1 MNSARILTAI
11 ALLVAVY
18 FIFFANS
25 LPREIEFQGHT
36 LGPREKIENNTN
48 RNFDIY
54 SYRDRTNHHVMLFV
68 MAKDE
73 SATAQQLLEFYISN
87 FEAQGFNFRNQ
98 DNRFLGTKGDEVIYM
113 TKAPKID
120 SAIAYIEKG
129 PDSVPSSLSGT
140 SSVFS
145 DLENYS
151 FE

>member
-1 MNSARILTAI
+1 MNTARILTGI

-18 FIFFANS
+18 FFFFASNM
-25 LPREIEFQGHT
+25 PREIEYRGQT
-36 LGPREKIENNTN
+36 LGPREQIENNSS

-54 SYRDRTNHHVMLFV
+54 SYSDRTNHHVMLFV

-73 SATAQQLLEFYISN
+73 TATSQQLLEFYISN
-87 FEAQGFNFRNQ
+87 FEAQGFNFRSQ
-98 DNRFLGTKGDEVIYM
+98 DNRFLGIKGDEVIYM

-120 SAIAYIEKG
+120 SAIAYLEKG
-129 PDSVPSSLSGT
+129 PDPFPSSLSGA

-151 FE
+151 FK